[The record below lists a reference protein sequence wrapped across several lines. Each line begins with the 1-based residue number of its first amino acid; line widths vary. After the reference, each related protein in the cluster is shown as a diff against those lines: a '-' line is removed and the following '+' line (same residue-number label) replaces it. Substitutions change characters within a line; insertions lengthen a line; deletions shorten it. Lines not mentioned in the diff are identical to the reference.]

1 MNFLQIAVEK
11 LHCSPG
17 NLSYFWVKEYAQ
29 KTKFNQFELRKQKLM
44 FWVNRLKKSWF
55 KNF

>member
-29 KTKFNQFELRKQKLM
+29 KTKFNQFAKAKINVLGQPAEEIL
-44 FWVNRLKKSWF
+44 V
-55 KNF
+55 